1 MAKARI
7 MDADERRRAIEEAVR
22 EIPLQAARIEYTPT
36 SMLVNLAVGATL
48 SGIGRAT
55 EHPELIA
62 TLPVLD
68 TISGGLPDGLMRSPI
83 ETLLGYV
90 PYAVGAALPYADK
103 IYMALQSLN

>member
-1 MAKARI
+1 
-7 MDADERRRAIEEAVR
+7 MDKTLIIDENERRRAIELAER
-22 EIPLQAARIEYTPT
+22 GGTLERMDYTPT
-36 SMLVNLAVGATL
+36 MMLVNLAVGATL

-55 EHPELIA
+55 EQPELIA

-68 TISGGLPDGLMRSPI
+68 TLSGGLPEGLMRSPI

-103 IYMALQSLN
+103 IYMAAQSLM

>member
-1 MAKARI
+1 MAKTRI
-7 MDADERRRAIEEAVR
+7 MDESERRKAIELATR
-22 EIPLQAARIEYTPT
+22 EVSEGMEYTPT
-36 SMLVNLAVGATL
+36 RMLVNLAVGATL

-68 TISGGLPDGLMRSPI
+68 TISGGLPEGLMRSPI

-90 PYAVGAALPYADK
+90 PYAVGATLPYADK
-103 IYMALQSLN
+103 IYMVAQSLM